1 MDIVIYLDT
10 LLLNF
15 VFQFTNRRPR
25 GVTPDPIV
33 VQGHVV
39 PHLKALMYGYLEPEA
54 QERGSPFTMYH
65 ALSKIGVL

>member
-1 MDIVIYLDT
+1 MS
-10 LLLNF
+10 
-15 VFQFTNRRPR
+15 
-25 GVTPDPIV
+25 VTPEPLV
-33 VQGHVV
+33 VQGHLI